1 MWDSCVLACELEKQE
16 VGSIRLL
23 TLFDS
28 IFRIRL
34 VNALFRLL
42 ARTAPTLLTAFCF
55 RQHIGLFHFEWSR
68 LHRNQSLRST
78 ISGLRSAILGAP
90 ATPAFD
96 ELLNHSPASVHYV
109 FAQFR
114 PPRQPR
120 NYEFGD
126 SMVAISCRAQTGRD
140 VLDTPDV
147 TFGGFLTLSAF
158 PSREI
163 LRRSYFWRI
172 RRNGRK
178 LKIIRRRGMEARV
191 CRFLVNS
198 CCPHSA
204 KDAQA

>member
-1 MWDSCVLACELEKQE
+1 MPSSAYLPELHQRFSPRFASDSTSDSSTSNG
-16 VGSIRLL
+16 VGFTGI
-23 TLFDS
+23 
-28 IFRIRL
+28 
-34 VNALFRLL
+34 
-42 ARTAPTLLTAFCF
+42 
-55 RQHIGLFHFEWSR
+55 
-68 LHRNQSLRST
+68 SL
-78 ISGLRSAILGAP
+78 SGLRSAILGAP

-172 RRNGRK
+172 RRDRRK
-178 LKIIRRRGMEARV
+178 LKIIGHAEV
-191 CRFLVNS
+191 
-198 CCPHSA
+198 
-204 KDAQA
+204 